1 MLENTLPTAASP
13 APTTP
18 EPTANYTDSQASTR
32 YPPLQYEGGRGGGRN
47 ESRELQ
53 MHGCHQYNTR
63 LIVVWKSEETRRSS
77 SSPS

>member
-1 MLENTLPTAASP
+1 MPRHGGTSVSSTNH
-13 APTTP
+13 P

-32 YPPLQYEGGRGGGRN
+32 YPPLQYEGGGGG
-47 ESRELQ
+47 LQ